1 MFSALFAT
9 KVANLADYERC
20 KLIFLARVGFF
31 RTRSIVN
38 AEGEIQLSRNQIVVE
53 SDDNLCLLDGGK
65 YYKW

>member
-9 KVANLADYERC
+9 KVANLADYEHC
-20 KLIFLARVGFF
+20 KLIFLAHVGFF